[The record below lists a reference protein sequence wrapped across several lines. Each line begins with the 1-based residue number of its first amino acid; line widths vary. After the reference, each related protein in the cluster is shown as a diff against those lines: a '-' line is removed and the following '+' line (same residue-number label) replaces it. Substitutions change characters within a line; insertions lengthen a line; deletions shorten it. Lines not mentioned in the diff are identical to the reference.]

1 MINSLDK
8 WNKRMMNELQFISK
22 HCQIEAPEESVKLS
36 TETMDNLDEL
46 QAFSHES
53 VDTVINGLIDFFWNT
68 RSDLK
73 NKILHRRKNN
83 QSLWSDNSEYSS
95 RNLHLNFAREQDGLS

>member
-22 HCQIEAPEESVKLS
+22 HCQIEVPEESVKLS

-83 QSLWSDNSEYSS
+83 QSLWSNNSESSS
-95 RNLHLNFAREQDGLS
+95 RSLYLNFAREQDGMS

>member
-1 MINSLDK
+1 MISSLDK
-8 WNKRMMNELQFISK
+8 WNKRMMNELQFVSK
-22 HCQIEAPEESVKLS
+22 HCQIETVEESVELS
-36 TETMDNLDEL
+36 TETMDNQDEL
-46 QAFSHES
+46 QACSHES

-95 RNLHLNFAREQDGLS
+95 RNLHLNFAREQDGMS

>member
-1 MINSLDK
+1 MTNSLDK
-8 WNKRMMNELQFISK
+8 WNERMISK
-22 HCQIEAPEESVKLS
+22 ECHIETPEESVELS
-36 TETMDNLDEL
+36 SETMDNLDEL
-46 QAFSHES
+46 LAFSHES

-83 QSLWSDNSEYSS
+83 QSLWSDSDPSLRTLY
-95 RNLHLNFAREQDGLS
+95 LNFAREQDGLS

>member
-1 MINSLDK
+1 MTNSLDK
-8 WNKRMMNELQFISK
+8 WNERMISK
-22 HCQIEAPEESVKLS
+22 ECHIETPEESVELS
-36 TETMDNLDEL
+36 SEPMDNLDEL

-83 QSLWSDNSEYSS
+83 QSLWSDSDPSLRTLY
-95 RNLHLNFAREQDGLS
+95 LNFAREQDGLS

>member
-83 QSLWSDNSEYSS
+83 QSLWSNNSESSS
-95 RNLHLNFAREQDGLS
+95 RSLYLNFAREQDGMS

>member
-1 MINSLDK
+1 MTNSLDK
-8 WNKRMMNELQFISK
+8 WNERMISK
-22 HCQIEAPEESVKLS
+22 ECHIETPEESVELS
-36 TETMDNLDEL
+36 SETMDNLDEL

-83 QSLWSDNSEYSS
+83 QSLWSDSDPSS
-95 RNLHLNFAREQDGLS
+95 RTLYLNFAREQDGLS

>member
-1 MINSLDK
+1 MTNSLDK
-8 WNKRMMNELQFISK
+8 WNERMMNELQFVSK
-22 HCQIEAPEESVKLS
+22 HCQIEVPEESVELS

-83 QSLWSDNSEYSS
+83 QSLWSDSDPSLRTLY
-95 RNLHLNFAREQDGLS
+95 LNFAREQDGLS

>member
-68 RSDLK
+68 KSDLK

-83 QSLWSDNSEYSS
+83 QSLWSNSSESSS
-95 RNLHLNFAREQDGLS
+95 RNLYLNFAREQDGLS

>member
-1 MINSLDK
+1 MTNSLDK
-8 WNKRMMNELQFISK
+8 WNERMISK
-22 HCQIEAPEESVKLS
+22 ECHIETPEESVELS
-36 TETMDNLDEL
+36 SETMDNLDEL

-83 QSLWSDNSEYSS
+83 QSLWSDSDPSLRTLY
-95 RNLHLNFAREQDGLS
+95 LNFAREQDGLS